1 MLGFVYL
8 VQNCGFFILPILAYA
23 KYNKVLLFFIMTTM
37 LENNFNS
44 NKIIIIILIMII
56 IIISAYVV
64 RPFHTIIRPTF
75 MNLYCCCFFFVQV
88 DLKCSTAAEGPTY
101 YRECLAK
108 VGEIRQRP
116 NRLEV
121 GDRVSVC
128 LEADVVQAMAQGHG
142 GWQSSMADV
151 SNARIYPTLRPVS
164 NVELYMC
171 RI

>member
-1 MLGFVYL
+1 M
-8 VQNCGFFILPILAYA
+8 
-23 KYNKVLLFFIMTTM
+23 
-37 LENNFNS
+37 
-44 NKIIIIILIMII
+44 
-56 IIISAYVV
+56 
-64 RPFHTIIRPTF
+64 
-75 MNLYCCCFFFVQV
+75 

-108 VGEIRQRP
+108 AGEIRQRP

-151 SNARIYPTLRPVS
+151 SNARIYPILGFHTSDKTAMLV
-164 NVELYMC
+164 YKAMAKC
-171 RI
+171 RSSFA